1 MDPYT
6 APVPVWMTGDDG
18 EVATVALYPEYV
30 APGTAPPIAHCT
42 LPCGF
47 QMPRGRYRL
56 EVAETSNTLGGS
68 RSILID
74 GPSKLVVTPR
84 DRGKRTMGLVLGIG
98 GIVAVVA
105 GIGLIADGVHTVY
118 RCDSSGFCDSRVT
131 TFSGEAGAGLALFL
145 AGAAITPIGW
155 VMFGKSFH
163 PAVDVLHPGMGA
175 ALRPRIGVI
184 PLRGGAG
191 LGGSFVF

>member
-6 APVPVWMTGDDG
+6 APVPVWMEGDEG
-18 EVATVALYPEYV
+18 EVANVALYPEYV
-30 APGTAPPIAHCT
+30 APGTAPPVAHCT

-56 EVAETSNTLGGS
+56 EVAETPNTAGGS
-68 RSILID
+68 RSIVID
-74 GPSKLVVTPR
+74 GPSKLVITPR
-84 DRGKRTMGLVLGIG
+84 DRGKRSMGLVLGIG

-105 GIGLIADGVHTVY
+105 GIGLMADGVSTFYVCNNTLDGCIQHT
-118 RCDSSGFCDSRVT
+118 S
-131 TFSGEAGAGLALFL
+131 FSTEAGAGLAIFL

-163 PAVDVLHPGMGA
+163 PAVDVLHPGMA
-175 ALRPRIGVI
+175 AAYRPRVGVV
-184 PLRGGAG
+184 PMRGGAG
-191 LGGSFVF
+191 LGASMAF